1 MTVVSNNF
9 AGVNITPAFLSP
21 PIEIFAKMATELKPP
36 PPDVLTLTARMSRGD
51 EAAFHEFYTLYFNRL
66 LRYLFV
72 VAGGQEEIAREA
84 LQLTF
89 VRVARHVRKFDS
101 ETAFWN
107 WLAVLA
113 RNCAVDELR
122 KRNRRQNL
130 LVRFFQQRPGDVD
143 LKSNAADEQFLKLLE
158 KGIAGL
164 PDDER
169 WLLERKYFAE
179 ETARCLAEE
188 FQVTEKA
195 MESRLLRIRKKLK
208 VMILDRLKNETTD

>member
-1 MTVVSNNF
+1 MTVISNHF
-9 AGVNITPAFLSP
+9 AGVNIIPALLKP
-21 PIEIFAKMATELKPP
+21 PIESIAKLATESEPP
-36 PPDVLTLTARMSRGD
+36 GVLTLTTRLSRGD
-51 EAAFHEFYTLYFNRL
+51 EAAFHEFYSLYFNRL
-66 LRYLFV
+66 LRYLIV
-72 VAGGQEEIAREA
+72 VTKGQEEIAREA

-122 KRNRRQNL
+122 KRNRHQSL
-130 LVRFFQQRPGDVD
+130 LARFFQQRPAGADF
-143 LKSNAADEQFLKLLE
+143 KSGEADEQFLKLLE
-158 KGIAGL
+158 KEIAGL

-169 WLLERKYFAE
+169 WLMERKYFAR
-179 ETARCLAEE
+179 ETTHGLAEK

-195 MESRLLRIRKKLK
+195 MESRLLRIRRKLK
-208 VMILDRLKNETTD
+208 AVILEQIKNETTD